1 MATST
6 SVLAEKL
13 HEYPQQDVIDGT
25 GGTASTV
32 LDECLNHNGGVLQLL
47 HRYAGRTFCTPGKR
61 LRLAAEAYYPDYMN
75 GTGLD
80 EIWMGCTVP
89 IVTGVIDTRTGKAPF
104 REGESHVLT
113 RGGQVISLQ
122 DLIAANPHAV
132 MGEKVTAFATS
143 LFGKATWPIV
153 SKKFDNLNPIPDH
166 LHWSKWEVYDINSF
180 DNPGVSASHYHT
192 TAMGLY
198 AFVTKDQ
205 FLACMK
211 RFGKT
216 EYNGIRHLAPHVM
229 MQLDNGFV
237 MPNGVLHSPTNLC
250 THELHVTMDEHFLAE
265 DLTLDGR
272 IGAADAFYA
281 CREEDYP
288 KDRHEDWEFL
298 VEKFDFAANQD
309 PDFVLKNSRPAIT
322 AEEFQGDGV
331 DARWIIYG
339 DFLGDQKCSI
349 LRLSVAAGC
358 KTTFCPESPT
368 LFHTNGGSGRVGQLA
383 VKYHQNMVL
392 GELYPEI
399 GFITQSALASG
410 GVEIENTGNEPL
422 VLTFDFP
429 QQAHSKTP
437 GIAVAS
443 SQTV

>member
-1 MATST
+1 MVAST
-6 SVLAEKL
+6 SVRAERL
-13 HEYPQQDVIDGT
+13 HEYPQQAVIDGT
-25 GGTASTV
+25 GGTAAAI
-32 LDECLNHNGGVLQLL
+32 LDSCLNKNGGVLPLL
-47 HRYAGRTFCTPGKR
+47 HRYAGRTFCTPGRR
-61 LRLAAEAYYPDYMN
+61 LRLAAASYYPDYMN

-80 EIWMGCTVP
+80 EIWMCCTVP
-89 IVTGVIDTRTGKAPF
+89 IVTGVIDTRTKRAPF
-104 REGESHVLT
+104 REGEAHVLT
-113 RGGQVISLQ
+113 PDGQVISLQ
-122 DLIAANPHAV
+122 DLIESSPQAV
-132 MGEKVTAFATS
+132 MGPKVTAFANAN
-143 LFGKATWPIV
+143 FGRPTWPIV

-198 AFVTKDQ
+198 PFVTKAQ
-205 FLACMK
+205 FLACMQ

-288 KDRHEDWEFL
+288 KSRHEDWEYL

-309 PDFVLKNSRPAIT
+309 PDFVLKNSRPAVS
-322 AEEFQGDGV
+322 AEEFSAEGV
-331 DARWIIYG
+331 AAQWIIYG

-349 LRLSVAAGC
+349 LRLTVQPGA
-358 KTTFCPESPT
+358 KTKFCPESPA
-368 LFHTNGGSGRVGQLA
+368 LFHTNGGSGRVGGMA
-383 VKYHQNMVL
+383 VRYHQNMQL
-392 GELYPEI
+392 GQIYPEI
-399 GFITQSALASG
+399 GFITQAALSG
-410 GVEIENTGNEPL
+410 GGVDIENTGTEPL

-429 QQAHSKTP
+429 QHAHSKTP
-437 GIAVAS
+437 GGSTAAHR
-443 SQTV
+443 

>member
-1 MATST
+1 MSFST
-6 SVLAEKL
+6 SVLADKL
-13 HEYPQQDVIDGT
+13 HEYPQQDVIDG
-25 GGTASTV
+25 GNASV
-32 LDECLNHNGGVLQLL
+32 LDACLNEHDGVLSLV
-47 HRYAGRTFCTPGKR
+47 HRYAGRTFCTPGQR
-61 LRLAAEAYYPDYMN
+61 LRLDSASYYPDYMN

-80 EIWMGCTVP
+80 EVWMGCTVP
-89 IVTGVIDTRTGKAPF
+89 IVTGVIDARTQKAPF

-113 RGGQVISLQ
+113 PDGQLISLQ
-122 DLIAANPHAV
+122 DLIVTKPDAI
-132 MGEKVTAFATS
+132 MGEKITALSNS

-166 LHWSKWEVYDINSF
+166 LHWTKWEVYDINSF

-198 AFVTKDQ
+198 SFVTKDQ

-211 RFGKT
+211 RFGKG

-281 CREEDYP
+281 CREQDYP
-288 KDRHEDWEFL
+288 ADRHEDWEYL

-309 PDFVLKNSRPAIT
+309 PDFVRTNSRPAIS
-322 AEEFQGDGV
+322 AEAFAGDGV
-331 DARWIIYG
+331 DAQWIVYG
-339 DFLGDQKCSI
+339 NFLGDQKCSI
-349 LRLSVAAGC
+349 LRLTLEPGST
-358 KTTFCPESPT
+358 TTFCPECPT
-368 LFHTNGGSGRVGQLA
+368 LFHTNGGSGRVGKLEL
-383 VKYHQNMVL
+383 KYHQDMKL
-392 GELYPEI
+392 GEIYPEI
-399 GFITQSALASG
+399 GFITQSALANG
-410 GVEIENTGNEPL
+410 GVKIENTGTEPF

-437 GIAVAS
+437 GGVAP
-443 SQTV
+443 

>member
-1 MATST
+1 MAAST
-6 SVLAEKL
+6 AILADKL
-13 HEYPQQDVIDGT
+13 HEYPQQGVIDGTT
-25 GGTASTV
+25 GGTASI
-32 LDECLNHNGGVLQLL
+32 LDACLNQSGGVLQLL

-61 LRLAAEAYYPDYMN
+61 LRLDERSYYPDYMG

-80 EIWMGCTVP
+80 ELWMCCTVP
-89 IVTGVIDTRTGKAPF
+89 IVTGVIDTRTKKAPF
-104 REGESHVLT
+104 REGEAHVLT
-113 RGGQVISLQ
+113 AEGQVIALQ
-122 DLIAANPHAV
+122 DLIAANPQAV
-132 MGEKVTAFATS
+132 LGDKVTAFSTE
-143 LFGKATWPIV
+143 LFGNPTWPIV

-180 DNPGVSASHYHT
+180 DNPGVCASHYHT

-211 RFGKT
+211 RFGKG

-229 MQLDNGFV
+229 MKLDDGFV

-272 IGAADAFYA
+272 IGAKDAFYA

-288 KDRHEDWEFL
+288 KARHEDWDYL

-309 PDFVLKNSRPAIT
+309 PDFVLKNSRPAIPAT
-322 AEEFQGDGV
+322 EFLGQGV
-331 DARWIIYG
+331 DAKWIVYG

-349 LRLSVAAGC
+349 LRLTLQPGA
-358 KTTFCPESPT
+358 KTNFRPECPA
-368 LFHTNGGSGRVGQLA
+368 LFHTNGGSGRVGKLG
-383 VKYHQNMVL
+383 VRYHQNMVL
-392 GELYPEI
+392 GEIYPEI
-399 GFITQSALASG
+399 GFITQAALANG
-410 GVEIENTGNEPL
+410 GVEIENTGTEPL

-429 QQAHSKTP
+429 QHAHTKTP
-437 GIAVAS
+437 GVAAAK
-443 SQTV
+443 

>member
-1 MATST
+1 MAAPT
-6 SVLAEKL
+6 SVLAQRL
-13 HEYPQQDVIDGT
+13 HEYPQQAVIDGG
-25 GGTASTV
+25 GGTAAAI
-32 LDECLNHNGGVLQLL
+32 LDSCLNKNGGVLQLL
-47 HRYAGRTFCTPGKR
+47 HRYAGRTFCTPGRR
-61 LRLAAEAYYPDYMN
+61 LRLASESYYPDYMN

-80 EIWMGCTVP
+80 EIWMCCTVP
-89 IVTGVIDTRTGKAPF
+89 IVTGVIDTRTKKAPF

-113 RGGQVISLQ
+113 PDGHVISLQ
-122 DLIAANPHAV
+122 DLIESNPQAV
-132 MGEKVTAFATS
+132 MGPKVTAFAQE
-143 LFGKATWPIV
+143 LFGRPTWPIV

-198 AFVTKDQ
+198 QFVTRDQ

-288 KDRHEDWEFL
+288 KARHEDWEYL

-309 PDFVLKNSRPAIT
+309 PDFVLKNSRPAISADEFSGAGVT
-322 AEEFQGDGV
+322 AQ
-331 DARWIIYG
+331 WIIYG

-349 LRLSVAAGC
+349 LRLTVQPGG
-358 KTTFCPESPT
+358 TTRFRPESPA
-368 LFHTNGGSGRVGQLA
+368 LFHTNGGSGRVGGLE
-383 VKYHQNMVL
+383 VHYHRDMHL
-392 GELYPEI
+392 GQLYPEI
-399 GFITQSALASG
+399 GFITQAALSSG
-410 GVEIENTGNEPL
+410 GVVIENTGTEPL

-429 QQAHSKTP
+429 QHAHSKTP
-437 GIAVAS
+437 GGSTAAHR
-443 SQTV
+443 

>member
-1 MATST
+1 
-6 SVLAEKL
+6 
-13 HEYPQQDVIDGT
+13 
-25 GGTASTV
+25 
-32 LDECLNHNGGVLQLL
+32 
-47 HRYAGRTFCTPGKR
+47 
-61 LRLAAEAYYPDYMN
+61 
-75 GTGLD
+75 
-80 EIWMGCTVP
+80 MGCTVP
-89 IVTGVIDTRTGKAPF
+89 IVTGVIDTRTNEAPF

-113 RGGQVISLQ
+113 PNGSVISLQ
-122 DLIAANPHAV
+122 DLIAANPQTV
-132 MGEKVTAFATS
+132 MGDKATAFS
-143 LFGKATWPIV
+143 NELFGKATWPIV

-166 LHWSKWEVYDINSF
+166 LHWAKWEVYDINSF

-198 AFVTKDQ
+198 SFVTKDQ

-211 RFGKT
+211 RFGT
-216 EYNGIRHLAPHVM
+216 GEYNGIRHLAPHVM

-288 KDRHEDWEFL
+288 KDRHEDWEYL

-309 PDFVLKNSRPAIT
+309 PDFVQKHSRPAIH
-322 AEEFQGDGV
+322 AEEFEGDGV
-331 DARWIIYG
+331 NAKWIVYG
-339 DFLGDQKCSI
+339 DFLGEQRCSI
-349 LRLSVAAGC
+349 LRLAVEAGC
-358 KTTFCPESPT
+358 KTNFCPESPT
-368 LFHTNGGSGRVGQLA
+368 LFHTNGGSGRVGKLA
-383 VKYHQNMVL
+383 VRYHQDMIL

-399 GFITQSALASG
+399 GFITQAALSGG
-410 GVEIENTGNEPL
+410 GVEIENTGTEPL

-429 QQAHSKTP
+429 QHAHSQTP
-437 GIAVAS
+437 GVS
-443 SQTV
+443 VTPQ

>member
-1 MATST
+1 MTNPASIL
-6 SVLAEKL
+6 SDKL
-13 HEYPQQDVIDGT
+13 HEYPEHDVIDGS
-25 GGTASTV
+25 GGADSI
-32 LDECLNHNGGVLQLL
+32 LDECLNANGGVLQLI
-47 HRYAGRTFCTPGKR
+47 HRYAGRTFCTPGRR
-61 LRLAAEAYYPDYMN
+61 LRLHEESYYPDYMN

-80 EIWMGCTVP
+80 ELWMGCTVP
-89 IVTGVIDTRTGKAPF
+89 IVTGVIDSRTQKAPF

-113 RGGQVISLQ
+113 PNGQVISLQ
-122 DLIAANPHAV
+122 DLIASNPIAV
-132 MGEKVTAFATS
+132 MGEKVTEFSKT
-143 LFGKATWPIV
+143 LFGEATWPIV

-166 LHWSKWEVYDINSF
+166 LHWTKWEVYDINSF

-198 AFVTKDQ
+198 SFVTKDQ
-205 FLACMK
+205 FLDCMK
-211 RFGKT
+211 RFGQG

-237 MPNGVLHSPTNLC
+237 MPNGVLHSPTDLC

-288 KDRHEDWEFL
+288 RDRHEDWEYL

-309 PDFVLKNSRPAIT
+309 PEFVQKNARPAIV
-322 AEEFQGDGV
+322 AEEFTDNGV
-331 DARWIIYG
+331 NAKWIVYG

-349 LRLSVAAGC
+349 LRLIVEPGA
-358 KTTFCPESPT
+358 KTNFCPECPT
-368 LFHTNGGSGRVGQLA
+368 LFHTNGGTGRVGKLEI
-383 VKYHQNMVL
+383 KYHQDMIL
-392 GELYPEI
+392 GKIYREI
-399 GFITQSALASG
+399 GFITQAALAAG
-410 GVEIENTGNEPL
+410 GVEIENTGSDPL

-429 QQAHSKTP
+429 QQAHAKTP
-437 GIAVAS
+437 GV
-443 SQTV
+443 

>member
-1 MATST
+1 MASST
-6 SVLAEKL
+6 SILADKL
-13 HEYPQQDVIDGT
+13 HEYPQQNVIDG
-25 GGTASTV
+25 GTTSV
-32 LDECLNHNGGVLQLL
+32 LDACLNQHEGVLQLV

-61 LRLAAEAYYPDYMN
+61 LRLDAASYYPEYMN

-80 EIWMGCTVP
+80 ELWMGCTVP
-89 IVTGVIDTRTGKAPF
+89 IVTGVIDTRTQKAPF

-113 RGGQVISLQ
+113 ADGQLISLQ
-122 DLIAANPHAV
+122 DLIVANPEAV
-132 MGEKVTAFATS
+132 MGEKITALSQS
-143 LFGKATWPIV
+143 LLGKVTWPIV

-166 LHWSKWEVYDINSF
+166 LHWTKWEVYDINSY

-198 AFVTKDQ
+198 SFVTKDQ

-211 RFGKT
+211 RFGQG

-288 KDRHEDWEFL
+288 TDRHEDWEYL
-298 VEKFDFAANQD
+298 VEKFDFQANQD
-309 PDFVLKNSRPAIT
+309 QDFVQKNARPAIS
-322 AEEFQGDGV
+322 ADEFLDNGV
-331 DARWIIYG
+331 DAKWIVYG
-339 DFLGDQKCSI
+339 NFLGDQKCSI
-349 LRLSVAAGC
+349 LRLTLEPGAE
-358 KTTFCPESPT
+358 TTFRPESPT
-368 LFHTNGGSGRVGQLA
+368 LFHTNGGGGQVGKLKVQ
-383 VKYHQNMVL
+383 YHHDMKL
-392 GELYPEI
+392 GEVYPEI
-399 GFITQSALASG
+399 GFITQSALANG
-410 GVEIENTGNEPL
+410 GVKISNTGDEPF

-437 GIAVAS
+437 GIPE
-443 SQTV
+443 

>member
-1 MATST
+1 MTNPASIL
-6 SVLAEKL
+6 SDKL
-13 HEYPQQDVIDGT
+13 HEYPEHDVIDGS
-25 GGTASTV
+25 GGADEI
-32 LDECLNHNGGVLQLL
+32 LDDCLNKNDGVLQLL

-61 LRLAAEAYYPDYMN
+61 LRLDTASYYPEYMN

-80 EIWMGCTVP
+80 ELWMGCTVP
-89 IVTGVIDTRTGKAPF
+89 IVTGVIDSRTQKAPF

-113 RGGQVISLQ
+113 PNGQVISLQ
-122 DLIAANPHAV
+122 DLIASNPNAV
-132 MGEKVTAFATS
+132 MGEKVTELSKT
-143 LFGKATWPIV
+143 LFGEATWPIV

-166 LHWSKWEVYDINSF
+166 LHWTKWEVYDIKSF
-180 DNPGVSASHYHT
+180 EKPGVSASHYHT

-198 AFVTKDQ
+198 SFVTKDQ
-205 FLACMK
+205 FLDCMK
-211 RFGKT
+211 RFGQG

-237 MPNGVLHSPTNLC
+237 MPNGVLHSPTDLC

-288 KDRHEDWEFL
+288 RDRHEDWEYL

-309 PDFVLKNSRPAIT
+309 PEFVQKNARPAIV
-322 AEEFQGDGV
+322 AEEFTDNGV
-331 DARWIIYG
+331 NAKWIVYG

-349 LRLSVAAGC
+349 LRLIVEPGAKAN
-358 KTTFCPESPT
+358 FCPECPT
-368 LFHTNGGSGRVGQLA
+368 LFHTNGGTGRVGELEI
-383 VKYHQNMVL
+383 KYHQDMIL
-392 GELYPEI
+392 GKIYREI
-399 GFITQSALASG
+399 GFITQAALAAG
-410 GVEIENTGNEPL
+410 GVEIENTGSDPL

-429 QQAHSKTP
+429 QQAHAKTP
-437 GIAVAS
+437 GV
-443 SQTV
+443 

>member
-1 MATST
+1 MTNPASIL
-6 SVLAEKL
+6 SDKL
-13 HEYPQQDVIDGT
+13 HEYPEHDVIDGS
-25 GGTASTV
+25 GGADSI
-32 LDECLNHNGGVLQLL
+32 LDECLNANGGVLQLI
-47 HRYAGRTFCTPGKR
+47 HRYAGRTFCTPGRR
-61 LRLAAEAYYPDYMN
+61 LRLHEESYYPDYMN

-80 EIWMGCTVP
+80 ELWMGCTVP
-89 IVTGVIDTRTGKAPF
+89 IVTGVIDSRTQKAPF

-113 RGGQVISLQ
+113 PNGQVISLQ
-122 DLIAANPHAV
+122 DLIASNPIAV
-132 MGEKVTAFATS
+132 MGEKVTEFSKT
-143 LFGKATWPIV
+143 LFGEATWPIV

-166 LHWSKWEVYDINSF
+166 LHWTKWEVYDINSF

-198 AFVTKDQ
+198 SFVTKDQ

-211 RFGKT
+211 RFGQG

-237 MPNGVLHSPTNLC
+237 MPNGVLHSPTDLC

-288 KDRHEDWEFL
+288 RDRHEDWEYL

-309 PDFVLKNSRPAIT
+309 PEFVQKNARPAIV
-322 AEEFQGDGV
+322 AEEFTDNGV
-331 DARWIIYG
+331 NAKWIVYG

-349 LRLSVAAGC
+349 LRLIVEPGA
-358 KTTFCPESPT
+358 KTNFCPECPT
-368 LFHTNGGSGRVGQLA
+368 LFHTNGGTGRVGKLEI
-383 VKYHQNMVL
+383 KYHQDMIL
-392 GELYPEI
+392 GKIYREI
-399 GFITQSALASG
+399 GFITQAALAAG
-410 GVEIENTGNEPL
+410 GVEIENTGSDPL

-429 QQAHSKTP
+429 QQAHAKTP
-437 GIAVAS
+437 GV
-443 SQTV
+443 

>member
-1 MATST
+1 MTNPASIL
-6 SVLAEKL
+6 SDKL
-13 HEYPQQDVIDGT
+13 HEYPEHDVIDGS
-25 GGTASTV
+25 GGADSI
-32 LDECLNHNGGVLQLL
+32 LDECLNANGGVLQLI
-47 HRYAGRTFCTPGKR
+47 HRYAGRTFCTPGRR
-61 LRLAAEAYYPDYMN
+61 LRLHEESYYPDYMN

-80 EIWMGCTVP
+80 ELWMGCTVP
-89 IVTGVIDTRTGKAPF
+89 IVTGVIDSRTQKAPF

-113 RGGQVISLQ
+113 PNGQVISLQ
-122 DLIAANPHAV
+122 DLIASNPNAV
-132 MGEKVTAFATS
+132 MGEKVTEFSKT
-143 LFGKATWPIV
+143 LFGEATWPIV

-166 LHWSKWEVYDINSF
+166 LHWTKWEVYDINSF

-198 AFVTKDQ
+198 SFVTKDQ
-205 FLACMK
+205 FLDCMK
-211 RFGKT
+211 RFGQG

-237 MPNGVLHSPTNLC
+237 MPNGVLHSPTDLC

-288 KDRHEDWEFL
+288 RDRHEDWEYL

-309 PDFVLKNSRPAIT
+309 PEFVQKNARPAIV
-322 AEEFQGDGV
+322 AEEFTDNGV
-331 DARWIIYG
+331 NAKWIVYG

-349 LRLSVAAGC
+349 LRLIVEPGA
-358 KTTFCPESPT
+358 KTNFCPECPT
-368 LFHTNGGSGRVGQLA
+368 LFHTNGGTGRVGKLEI
-383 VKYHQNMVL
+383 KYHQDMIL
-392 GELYPEI
+392 GKIYREI
-399 GFITQSALASG
+399 GFITQAALAAG
-410 GVEIENTGNEPL
+410 GVEIENTGSDPL

-429 QQAHSKTP
+429 QQAHAKTP
-437 GIAVAS
+437 GV
-443 SQTV
+443 

>member
-1 MATST
+1 MVAST
-6 SVLAEKL
+6 SVLAERL
-13 HEYPQQDVIDGT
+13 HEYPQQAVIDGA
-25 GGTASTV
+25 GGTAAAI
-32 LDECLNHNGGVLQLL
+32 LDSCLNKNGGVLPLL
-47 HRYAGRTFCTPGKR
+47 HRYAGRTFCTPGRR
-61 LRLAAEAYYPDYMN
+61 LRLAAASYYPDYMN

-80 EIWMGCTVP
+80 EIWMCCTVP
-89 IVTGVIDTRTGKAPF
+89 IVTGVIDTRTKRAPF
-104 REGESHVLT
+104 REGEAHVLT
-113 RGGQVISLQ
+113 PDGQVISLQ
-122 DLIAANPHAV
+122 DLIESSPQAV
-132 MGEKVTAFATS
+132 MGPKVTAFANAN
-143 LFGKATWPIV
+143 FGRPTWPIV

-198 AFVTKDQ
+198 PFVTKDQ
-205 FLACMK
+205 FLACMQ

-288 KDRHEDWEFL
+288 KSRHEDWEYL

-309 PDFVLKNSRPAIT
+309 PDFVLKNSRPAVS
-322 AEEFQGDGV
+322 AEEFSAEGV
-331 DARWIIYG
+331 SAQWIIYG

-349 LRLSVAAGC
+349 LRLTVQPGA
-358 KTTFCPESPT
+358 KTKFCPESPA
-368 LFHTNGGSGRVGQLA
+368 LFHTNGGSGRVGGMA
-383 VKYHQNMVL
+383 VRYHQNMQL
-392 GELYPEI
+392 GQIYPEI
-399 GFITQSALASG
+399 GFITQAALSG
-410 GVEIENTGNEPL
+410 GGVDIENTGTEPL

-429 QQAHSKTP
+429 QHAHSKTP
-437 GIAVAS
+437 GGSTAAHR
-443 SQTV
+443 

>member
-1 MATST
+1 MAAAT

-13 HEYPQQDVIDGT
+13 HEYPQQDVIDGS
-25 GGTASTV
+25 GGVSSAV
-32 LDECLNHNGGVLQLL
+32 LDDCLNQHGGVLQLL

-61 LRLAAEAYYPDYMN
+61 LRLAAESYYPPYMN

-113 RGGQVISLQ
+113 PGGQVIALQ
-122 DLIAANPHAV
+122 DLIVANPAAV
-132 MGEKVTAFATS
+132 MGEKVTAFAES
-143 LFGKATWPIV
+143 MFGRATWPIV

-180 DNPGVSASHYHT
+180 DNPGVCPSHYHT

-198 AFVTKDQ
+198 SFVTKQQ
-205 FLACMK
+205 FLACMQ
-211 RFGKT
+211 RFGTT

-288 KDRHEDWEFL
+288 KDRHEDWGYL

-309 PDFVLKNSRPAIT
+309 PDFVLKNSRPAIA
-322 AEEFQGDGV
+322 AEEFLDQGV
-331 DARWIIYG
+331 DAKWIVYG
-339 DFLGDQKCSI
+339 DILGDQKCSI
-349 LRLSVAAGC
+349 LRLTVEPGG
-358 KTTFCPESPT
+358 KTTFSPESPT
-368 LFHTNGGSGRVGQLA
+368 LFHTNGGRGRVGKLEVA
-383 VKYHQNMVL
+383 YHQNMIL
-392 GELYPEI
+392 GELYSEI
-399 GFITQSALASG
+399 GFITQAALASG
-410 GVEIENTGNEPL
+410 GVEIENTGTEPL

-429 QQAHSKTP
+429 QNAHTKTP
-437 GIAVAS
+437 GAAAA
-443 SQTV
+443 T

>member
-1 MATST
+1 MTNPASIL
-6 SVLAEKL
+6 SDKL
-13 HEYPQQDVIDGT
+13 HEYPEHDVIDGS
-25 GGTASTV
+25 GGADSI
-32 LDECLNHNGGVLQLL
+32 LDECLNANGGVLQLI
-47 HRYAGRTFCTPGKR
+47 HRYAGRTFCTPGRR
-61 LRLAAEAYYPDYMN
+61 LRLHEESYYPDYMN

-80 EIWMGCTVP
+80 ELWMGCTVP
-89 IVTGVIDTRTGKAPF
+89 IVTGVIDSRTQKAPF

-113 RGGQVISLQ
+113 PNGQVISLQ
-122 DLIAANPHAV
+122 DLIASNPNAV
-132 MGEKVTAFATS
+132 MGEKVTEFSKT
-143 LFGKATWPIV
+143 LFGEATWPIV

-166 LHWSKWEVYDINSF
+166 LHWTKWEVYDINSF

-198 AFVTKDQ
+198 SFVTKDQ
-205 FLACMK
+205 FLDCMK
-211 RFGKT
+211 RFGQG

-237 MPNGVLHSPTNLC
+237 MPNGVLHSPTDLC

-288 KDRHEDWEFL
+288 RDRHEDWEYL

-309 PDFVLKNSRPAIT
+309 PEFVQKNARPAIV
-322 AEEFQGDGV
+322 AEEFTDNGV
-331 DARWIIYG
+331 NAKWIVYG

-349 LRLSVAAGC
+349 LRLIVEPGA
-358 KTTFCPESPT
+358 KTNFCPECPT
-368 LFHTNGGSGRVGQLA
+368 LFHTNGGTGRVGELEI
-383 VKYHQNMVL
+383 KYHQDMIL
-392 GELYPEI
+392 GKIYREI
-399 GFITQSALASG
+399 GFITQAALAAG
-410 GVEIENTGNEPL
+410 GVEIENTGSDPL

-429 QQAHSKTP
+429 QQAHAKTP
-437 GIAVAS
+437 GV
-443 SQTV
+443 

>member
-1 MATST
+1 MTNPASIL
-6 SVLAEKL
+6 SDKL
-13 HEYPQQDVIDGT
+13 HEYPEHDVIDGS
-25 GGTASTV
+25 GEADSI
-32 LDECLNHNGGVLQLL
+32 LDECLNANGGVLQLI
-47 HRYAGRTFCTPGKR
+47 HRYAGRTFCTPGRR
-61 LRLAAEAYYPDYMN
+61 LRLHEESYYPDYMN

-80 EIWMGCTVP
+80 ELWMGCTVP
-89 IVTGVIDTRTGKAPF
+89 IVTGVIDSRTQKAPF

-113 RGGQVISLQ
+113 PNGQVISLQ
-122 DLIAANPHAV
+122 DLIASNPNAV
-132 MGEKVTAFATS
+132 MGEKVTEFSKA
-143 LFGKATWPIV
+143 LFGEATWPIV

-166 LHWSKWEVYDINSF
+166 LHWTKWEVYDINSF

-198 AFVTKDQ
+198 SFVTKDQ
-205 FLACMK
+205 FLDCMK
-211 RFGKT
+211 RFGQG

-237 MPNGVLHSPTNLC
+237 MPNGVLHSPTDLC

-288 KDRHEDWEFL
+288 KDRHEDWDYL

-309 PDFVLKNSRPAIT
+309 PDFVQKNARPAIV
-322 AEEFQGDGV
+322 AEEFTDNGV
-331 DARWIIYG
+331 NAKWIVYG

-349 LRLSVAAGC
+349 LRLTVESGA
-358 KTTFCPESPT
+358 KTNFCPECPT
-368 LFHTNGGSGRVGQLA
+368 LFHTNGGTGRVGKLEIN
-383 VKYHQNMVL
+383 YHQDMIL
-392 GELYPEI
+392 GKIYPEI
-399 GFITQSALASG
+399 GFITQAALAAG
-410 GVEIENTGNEPL
+410 GVEIENTGSDPL

-437 GIAVAS
+437 GV
-443 SQTV
+443 